1 MHLTIPITSFA
12 LAFLTTTSIATQ
24 VNVYG
29 DTFCGNAFNYAVY
42 SSGWGCQS
50 VQGANSLQIAEGGAQ
65 CNFYAGNNCLKH
77 GGRGWVFGRYYDG
90 HEQALE
96 VCAREDGFREVGKEA
111 LSLVGI
117 QGFDV

>member
-1 MHLTIPITSFA
+1 MHFTISITSFA

-65 CNFYAGNNCLKH
+65 CNFYAGNN
-77 GGRGWVFGRYYDG
+77 F
-90 HEQALE
+90 
-96 VCAREDGFREVGKEA
+96 
-111 LSLVGI
+111 I
-117 QGFDV
+117 T